1 MPISWANAISNLN
14 RSQLKKRN
22 IRKLKDVLQDNSEKT
37 VKIFKKVS
45 QSDMKRIKAK
55 IQQQANDRKKR
66 EKMLDIVLCTIVVFV
81 TIYLSWQILN

>member
-1 MPISWANAISNLN
+1 MPIAWANAISNLN

-55 IQQQANDRKKR
+55 IQQQANDRKKH